1 MNHQRAYLF
10 PLIVLAILSIFGGF
24 LGFPTLSVIN
34 EFLAPVIG
42 AGHHGL
48 VHGGE
53 SHHVSSNLM
62 FSMMGISTG
71 IAIVGIVLAYVMY
84 ISKPELPGTIAKK
97 FRRIYNLIFNKYY
110 VDEIYDETFVKPTI
124 GFSNVLWKVVDV
136 RIIDGFVNAVGRLTI
151 LKSEVLRL
159 FQTGL
164 VRNYAFSIMLGGII
178 IIVCSI
184 LFL

>member
-1 MNHQRAYLF
+1 
-10 PLIVLAILSIFGGF
+10 
-24 LGFPTLSVIN
+24 
-34 EFLAPVIG
+34 
-42 AGHHGL
+42 
-48 VHGGE
+48 
-53 SHHVSSNLM
+53 
-62 FSMMGISTG
+62 MMGVSTG

-84 ISKPELPGTIAKK
+84 ISRPDLHGTLAKK
-97 FRRIYNLIFNKYY
+97 FKGIYTIILNKYY
-110 VDEIYDETFVKPTI
+110 VDEIYDEAFVKPTL
-124 GFSNVLWKVVDV
+124 GVSNILWKVVDV

-151 LKSEVLRL
+151 LKGEVLKL